1 MLSSTGVPRPGTQ
14 ASIVD
19 QRIPVTARI
28 ALVAGALFA
37 FLAVGLGAF
46 GAHALKARLSTDAL
60 AVWQTAVLYHGW
72 HALAL
77 VGVGAVL
84 LQRPGAGGFTCAA
97 WLFGAGILLFSGS
110 LYALALTGLR
120 TLGMVTP
127 VGGVLFLAGWL
138 AFAWGAWHA

>member
-1 MLSSTGVPRPGTQ
+1 
-14 ASIVD
+14 
-19 QRIPVTARI
+19 VTARI

-46 GAHALKARLSTDAL
+46 GAHALKARLPTDAL

-84 LQRPGAGGFTCAA
+84 LQRPGTSGFTCAA

-110 LYALALTGLR
+110 LYALALTGVR
-120 TLGMVTP
+120 SLGIVTP
-127 VGGVLFLAGWL
+127 VGGALFLAGWL
-138 AFAWGAWHA
+138 AFAWGAWRA